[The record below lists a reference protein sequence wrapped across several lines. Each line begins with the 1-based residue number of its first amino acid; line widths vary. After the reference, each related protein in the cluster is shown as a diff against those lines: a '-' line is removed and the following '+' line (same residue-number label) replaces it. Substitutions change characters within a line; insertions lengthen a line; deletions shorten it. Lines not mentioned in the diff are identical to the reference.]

1 MRTLLFL
8 MWLPQLYGQGAP
20 KLNPVVTKI
29 MGQVSTERIEETMR
43 KLASF
48 GTRGNF
54 SAVDEEGHG
63 IGAARRWLSAQF
75 ETASP
80 RLKVRM
86 DTYKVKKQPRV
97 FKDVEIV
104 NVVAVLPG
112 TRYPE
117 RQILVSGHYDS
128 LGRLPRPPAK
138 AGEAPKPLTLEE
150 EEKRAAAPAPGV
162 SDDASGVAAVL
173 ELARVLSP
181 YEFDKTLVFVAFAG
195 EEIGL
200 VGSRLHSQRAKAE
213 KQVIEAVFNNDIIGT
228 EVSGDGRRIN
238 RAVRIFSA
246 DPGDSVSRQLA
257 GYVRDVGGRYYPRM
271 EPWLIFRPDRF
282 GRGGDHS
289 PFAAQGFAA
298 VRFTSAVENYAHQH
312 SDSDT
317 LENASAEYTANV
329 ARLEA
334 AVAASL
340 AMAPK
345 PVDPTM
351 TRTVGGRTV
360 ALPDIGRGMSSYDT
374 VLRWKDPEPAADLA
388 GYAVVMRAT
397 TAPYWE
403 REIFVGKETSY
414 TLEGVDMDNYVFGV
428 KAIDV
433 EGNESVV
440 SVFVPPAGGSSYGQ
454 KVETYE

>member
-1 MRTLLFL
+1 MRVLMLL
-8 MWLPQLYGQGAP
+8 MWLPQLYGQGSP
-20 KLNPVVTKI
+20 KLNPVVAR
-29 MGQVSTERIEETMR
+29 MVGEVSRERIAETMG

-54 SAVDEEGHG
+54 SAVDDEGHG
-63 IGAARRWLSAQF
+63 IGAARRWLYAQF
-75 ETASP
+75 AAASP
-80 RLKVRM
+80 RLKVRL

-117 RQILVSGHYDS
+117 QQILVSGHYDT
-128 LGRLPRPPAK
+128 LGRLPRPPVK
-138 AGEAPKPLTLEE
+138 PGEAPRPLTLEE

-162 SDDASGVAAVL
+162 SDDGSGVAAVL
-173 ELARVLSP
+173 ELARVLSQ
-181 YEFDKTLVFVAFAG
+181 YEFEKTLVFVAFAG
-195 EEIGL
+195 EELGL
-200 VGSRLHSQRAKAE
+200 VGSRLYSQRAKAE
-213 KQVIEAVFNNDIIGT
+213 KQEIEAVLNNDIIGT
-228 EVSGDGRRIN
+228 EVSEDGRRIN

-246 DPGDSVSRQLA
+246 GPGDSVSRQLA
-257 GYVRDVGGRYYPRM
+257 GYVREVGGRYYPRM
-271 EPWLIFRPDRF
+271 EPWLIYRPDRF

-289 PFAAQGFAA
+289 PFAAQGYAA

-317 LENASAEYTANV
+317 LENASPEYTANV

-345 PVDPTM
+345 PVDPTV
-351 TRTVGGRTV
+351 TRTAGGRTV
-360 ALPDIGRGMSSYDT
+360 RLPDIGRGKASYDT
-374 VLRWKDPEPAADLA
+374 VLGWKDPEPAPDLA

-403 REIFVGKETSY
+403 REIFVGRETSY
-414 TLEGVDMDNYVFGV
+414 TMEGVDMDNYVFGV

-440 SVFVPPAGGSSYGQ
+440 SVFVAPAGDSNYKR

>member
-43 KLASF
+43 KLATF

-128 LGRLPRPPAK
+128 LGRLQRPPAK

-213 KQVIEAVFNNDIIGT
+213 RQVIEAVFNNDIIGT